1 MPGLAAFAK
10 ASAGQHRKA
19 SAKPLRRPWRS
30 RAPGIHQSSENAFIS
45 MDCRV
50 KPGNDD
56 LNGRTKHAT

>member
-1 MPGLAAFAK
+1 MPGLAAFAEASASQHGK
-10 ASAGQHRKA
+10 ASTK
-19 SAKPLRRPWRS
+19 PWRS
-30 RAPGIHQSSENAFIS
+30 RAPGIHQSSDNAFIS